1 MRQVSTAVSIRWLSS
16 LVVVG
21 FAFQATGAELPA
33 NADPDVTVF
42 ASPTRLDKIGRV
54 LIPVMVNG
62 QGPFRFIVDTGA
74 SQSTISPRLVLALG
88 VDSSAQRLMRVNGI
102 TGTADVP
109 SVAIHR
115 LQAGD
120 LIIEEARIPVIW
132 APLMAGA
139 DGILGVAGLKK
150 EFLLVDFRN
159 NRVKITR
166 SQGNRTALGFSRV
179 DAKRL
184 NDGLLTVAARIGGV
198 RVQAVIDTGSERTIG
213 NTALRNALNG
223 WRRGASLQEVT
234 RVYGAT
240 TEVAA
245 GEMEVAPT
253 IDLGTVRIGNVTIV
267 YGNFHI
273 FEVWGMQ
280 STPALI
286 IGMDVLGTVRGLG
299 IDFQRAEIYFDG
311 LPYLSS
317 AALPGRGTGRPPGL

>member
-21 FAFQATGAELPA
+21 FAFQSTGAELPA

-42 ASPTRLDKIGRV
+42 ASPTRLDQIGRV

-234 RVYGAT
+234 RVY
-240 TEVAA
+240 E
-245 GEMEVAPT
+245 GEWNFA
-253 IDLGTVRIGNVTIV
+253 LTVR
-267 YGNFHI
+267 
-273 FEVWGMQ
+273 
-280 STPALI
+280 
-286 IGMDVLGTVRGLG
+286 
-299 IDFQRAEIYFDG
+299 
-311 LPYLSS
+311 
-317 AALPGRGTGRPPGL
+317 